1 MGLIIWI
8 VVGLIAGWA
17 AGKIMK
23 GSGYGVLGDIV
34 LGILGGIVGGWVLGV
49 LGLYSGGG
57 LIPSIITAII
67 GAVLLVALVRMIKK
81 A

>member
-1 MGLIIWI
+1 MGLIVWI

-34 LGILGGIVGGWVLGV
+34 LGILGGIIGGWILGV

-57 LIPSIITAII
+57 LIPSILTAII

>member
-1 MGLIIWI
+1 MSFLVWI
-8 VVGLIAGWA
+8 AVGLIAGWA

-23 GSGYGVLGDIV
+23 GSGYGVLGDIG
-34 LGILGGIVGGWVLGV
+34 LGILGGVVGGWLLGL

-67 GAVLLVALVRMIKK
+67 GAVVLVALVRMIKK
-81 A
+81 T